1 MNAIFQRLARM
12 PTTFRL
18 GAIALAALLW
28 VYWPTLVELAGRW
41 GSDSQFS
48 HGYLVP
54 FFALFLLWNRRHLL
68 PLWNDRWATVPPV
81 PKMLAEQVAGKSP
94 TDDLLRDRLKPAPA
108 LDTQRSDPH
117 IKDPGGSRHAV
128 RQDSS
133 KTLEQGGKLADPA
146 VRQALLKEGLRPSPW
161 GFVVLVVGLAIRFA
175 GTYTYFSWL
184 SATSLLI
191 CLTGLVLLV
200 GGAKALRWAWPAI
213 AFLIFMIPMPFR
225 VEVALAHPLQSVA
238 TVASTY
244 TLQSLGFPAVAEGN
258 VIRIGE
264 VRLGIVE
271 ACSGLSMLQIF
282 FALSTA
288 VTLLMHG
295 CFLEKMVIFLSAI
308 PIALASNITRI
319 VVTGIMHVYVG
330 RELADLVFHDLA
342 GWLMMPLALGMLW
355 GLVKVLSWVLEKPRE
370 SERVALEDLGIGTKR
385 RARATPVADSKA
397 DVALSIRSSITAH
410 AKPLRGKDAS

>member
-1 MNAIFQRLARM
+1 MPPPRLFPRPLPEPVAR
-12 PTTFRL
+12 PGSTDNL
-18 GAIALAALLW
+18 LA
-28 VYWPTLVELAGRW
+28 
-41 GSDSQFS
+41 
-48 HGYLVP
+48 
-54 FFALFLLWNRRHLL
+54 
-68 PLWNDRWATVPPV
+68 DRF
-81 PKMLAEQVAGKSP
+81 
-94 TDDLLRDRLKPAPA
+94 KPAPPPNTRRS
-108 LDTQRSDPH
+108 DTQ
-117 IKDPGGSRHAV
+117 IKDQNGARYGV
-128 RQDSS
+128 RQETS
-133 KTLEQGGKLADPA
+133 KKLEQGGKLASPA
-146 VRQALLKEGLRPSPW
+146 VREALWKEGLRPSPW
-161 GFVVLVVGLAIRFA
+161 GFVVLVLGLAVRFA

-225 VEVALAHPLQSVA
+225 VEVALAHPLQKVA

-244 TLQSLGFPAVAEGN
+244 TLQTLGFPAVAEGN
-258 VIRIGE
+258 VIRMGE

-288 VTLLMHG
+288 VTLLMRG
-295 CFLEKMVIFLSAI
+295 SFLEKLVIFLSAI

-342 GWLMMPLALGMLW
+342 GWLMMPLALVMLW
-355 GLVKVLSWVLEKPRE
+355 GLVKLLSWVLEKPRE
-370 SERVALEDLGIGTKR
+370 SDAVALEDLGIGTAR
-385 RARATPVADSKA
+385 RARATPSVDARADA
-397 DVALSIRSSITAH
+397 ALSIRSSITAH
-410 AKPLRGKDAS
+410 AKPLQGKDAAS